1 MRKGLVIA
9 AALMMSLTMGMSVP
23 AAEVIV
29 GGEVINTE
37 DLTGE
42 QKTLYEEYAAELEQM
57 KDIGMAGSIYDT
69 EGFSDY
75 YDLYLNTCILGVK
88 QTGEP
93 EITQELVDEMKSLRE
108 ALVPTGEA
116 KEDVIWYIWGDEIPT
131 EEGAEDYNFNAAA
144 DDSDFVPYIC
154 AYLVEDQSE
163 AKGNILVC
171 SGGAD
176 LYRSHNNEGNPTCAF
191 FNSIGY
197 NAFLVN
203 YRVSPYASVDATL
216 DVQRAVRYLL
226 YHGEE
231 YGIGALDKISTM
243 GYSAGAMHCY
253 GQAIA
258 FSGTITPDSVY
269 PDYKCD
275 EIDQVEADVD
285 ASIIVYAAG
294 MPHDTKGSPVDISA
308 PVMLLE
314 DGDPNKTEE
323 LPAFFFAG
331 ASGHFASGFCVQ
343 AYSTLN
349 PLTECELHMYAGI
362 DGPFGLGTEY
372 EGSDQMRDQIEAF
385 LDVEF
390 GYRTRVKN

>member
-1 MRKGLVIA
+1 MKKAVVMAMG
-9 AALMMSLTMGMSVP
+9 LMMSLAMGFGAS
-23 AAEVIV
+23 AADVVV
-29 GGEVINTE
+29 GGEVISTDSLE
-37 DLTGE
+37 GD
-42 QKTLYEEYAAELEQM
+42 QKAVYEEYASELEQM
-57 KDIGMAGSIYDT
+57 KEIGMAGSIYET
-69 EGFSDY
+69 EGFTDY
-75 YDLYLNTCILGVK
+75 YNLYLNTCILGVK

-108 ALVPTGEA
+108 ALKPTGA
-116 KEDVIWYIWGDEIPT
+116 SKEDVIWYIWDDEIPT
-131 EEGAEDYNFNAAA
+131 EAGAEDFDFNTAA
-144 DDSDFVPYIC
+144 DDSDFKPYIC
-154 AYLVEDQSE
+154 VYLLEDQSQ

-176 LYRSHNNEGNPTCAF
+176 RYRSNNNEGDPTCAF

-197 NAFLVN
+197 NAYLVN
-203 YRVSPYASVDATL
+203 YRVSPYASVDMTL
-216 DVQRAVRYLL
+216 DVQRAVRYVL

-231 YGIGALDKISTM
+231 YGIGALDKIATM

-258 FSGTITPDSVY
+258 FSGHITPDSVY
-269 PDYKCD
+269 EDYECD
-275 EIDQVEADVD
+275 EIDQVAADVD

-294 MPHDTKGSPVDISA
+294 MAHDTKGNPVDIST

-343 AYSTLN
+343 AYTTLN

-362 DGPFGLGTEY
+362 NGPFGLGTEY
-372 EGSDQMRDQIEAF
+372 EGADQMRDQIEAF

-390 GYRTRVKN
+390 GYRTREKE